1 MGLSSATPA
10 GGISGLNAS
19 SLMPLSANQVGNP
32 AQPGGGA
39 YPSSVPLI
47 NLMSAADSNY
57 NSNGTAAGA
66 DESMQHYQLLKHSP
80 LITRKR
86 SSMLANYP
94 PP

>member
-1 MGLSSATPA
+1 MRQQLQLLWAEEGAHIGLASGTA
-10 GGISGLNAS
+10 GGISSLNAS

-47 NLMSAADSNY
+47 NLMSAADSNSNY

-66 DESMQHYQLLKHSP
+66 DESM
-80 LITRKR
+80 
-86 SSMLANYP
+86 
-94 PP
+94 

>member
-1 MGLSSATPA
+1 MSSNETTATTTLSGRGGASIGLASATA
-10 GGISGLNAS
+10 GGISSSLNAS

-47 NLMSAADSNY
+47 NLMSAGDSNY

-66 DESMQHYQLLKHSP
+66 DESM
-80 LITRKR
+80 
-86 SSMLANYP
+86 
-94 PP
+94 